1 MYWLSDSYAEK
12 KFILMKGKKV
22 HLCFFTRNTL
32 SPFWLVVVY
41 IAWMWRAATRKLTFN
56 KEKDRSNKCEVF
68 GFSNWRLLEN
78 LNVKIL
84 GDHKINVG
92 SESIDSGSKI
102 FLALESM
109 AYFCNILNLFSPRGE
124 ILKNEYEFTLNLVQI
139 SSLWFSNMFFLSEF
153 SVAHD

>member
-1 MYWLSDSYAEK
+1 M
-12 KFILMKGKKV
+12 
-22 HLCFFTRNTL
+22 FFTRNTL
-32 SPFWLVVVY
+32 SPFWLMVVY
-41 IAWMWRAATRKLTFN
+41 IAWLWRGATRKLTFN

-102 FLALESM
+102 FLALGV
-109 AYFCNILNLFSPRGE
+109 NGLF
-124 ILKNEYEFTLNLVQI
+124 L
-139 SSLWFSNMFFLSEF
+139 
-153 SVAHD
+153 

>member
-1 MYWLSDSYAEK
+1 M
-12 KFILMKGKKV
+12 
-22 HLCFFTRNTL
+22 FFTRNTL

-41 IAWMWRAATRKLTFN
+41 IAWMWRDATRKLTFN

-92 SESIDSGSKI
+92 SESIDSASKI
-102 FLALESM
+102 FFGFRSQWPIFVTYWICFLPGGRNSKKKWIRIYIEFGTDLIPVIFKYVFFS
-109 AYFCNILNLFSPRGE
+109 LN
-124 ILKNEYEFTLNLVQI
+124 
-139 SSLWFSNMFFLSEF
+139 
-153 SVAHD
+153 